1 MSTWL
6 DKNRGVIF
14 GLLAAAAVAGTG
26 FFYFRQPAAPPPI
39 EVDTAPATAT
49 TAPTP
54 LPPPTATATPA
65 PVRVYITGAV
75 AHEDVYILPAGS
87 IIKEL
92 VQAAG
97 GFTAEADY
105 TRINLALELKD
116 QQQIHVPRRNEANPP
131 PPVQGGA
138 SPTAV
143 AAGDAPANSPAAAS
157 GPINLNTATAEQ
169 LDSLPGVGP
178 AIAKRIIAY
187 RETTGKFT
195 SCEEIKQVSGIG
207 EATFAKIKDLITVQ

>member
-39 EVDTAPATAT
+39 EVATAPATAT
-49 TAPTP
+49 ITPTP
-54 LPPPTATATPA
+54 LPLPTATPA

-97 GFTAEADY
+97 GFTTEADY

-131 PPVQGGA
+131 PPVQGGT

-143 AAGDAPANSPAAAS
+143 TAENAPANSPAAAS
-157 GPINLNTATAEQ
+157 GPINLNTATADQ
-169 LDSLPGVGP
+169 LDALPGVGP